1 MTESDDRVDAVVEDF
16 LDHLEGLSEAP
27 ALDDL
32 GADERARAEALMR
45 SLEAGRGIDPYASR
59 PSLEQLLAGT
69 PLETALDATSFP
81 SGEAGPARASWDQ
94 APRGIGAAGAG
105 EPQRTGGP
113 GTADDMLGRIREQLT
128 LYAPFHVDIWPDAAA
143 AAIGIDSDFVAL
155 VSAQRLRIQIVTDVD
170 GPLALASLDPAAVAG
185 PLFGAFPDTAGVIV
199 VHPDDELSSV
209 AIDPFDTEHCI
220 ETPAGTVA
228 PPATHRPVLP
238 LVDTV
243 RAYLDEIAPALDTT
257 AGLDAL
263 PVAEVDSAGIAR
275 DAAVR
280 AVERVIL
287 DGRRA
292 KIDAKQVTWSDLGE
306 PEIDAISDLVLDA
319 IAGLDSATLESRI
332 NALADAA

>member
-1 MTESDDRVDAVVEDF
+1 MTESDDRVDAVVEAF
-16 LDHLEGLSEAP
+16 MDHLEGLSEAP

-32 GADERARAEALMR
+32 GADERARAEALMS

-69 PLETALDATSFP
+69 PLEMALDASRFN
-81 SGEAGPARASWDQ
+81 
-94 APRGIGAAGAG
+94 
-105 EPQRTGGP
+105 
-113 GTADDMLGRIREQLT
+113 ADDTRERIREQLT
-128 LYAPFHVDIWPDAAA
+128 LYAPFHVDIWPDDAAS
-143 AAIGIDSDFVAL
+143 AIGIDSDFVAL
-155 VSAQRLRIQIVTDVD
+155 VSAQRLRIQVLTDVD
-170 GPLALASLDPAAVAG
+170 GPFALASLDPAAVAG

-199 VHPDDELSSV
+199 VYPDDGLSSV

-228 PPATHRPVLP
+228 PPATHRPVMP

-257 AGLDAL
+257 AALDAL
-263 PVAEVDSAGIAR
+263 PAAEVDTAGIAR
-275 DAAVR
+275 AAATR
-280 AVERVIL
+280 AVQRVIL

-306 PEIDAISDLVLDA
+306 PEIDAIGDLVLDA

>member
-1 MTESDDRVDAVVEDF
+1 MTESDDRVDAVVEAF
-16 LDHLEGLSEAP
+16 MEHLEGLSEAP

-32 GADERARAEALMR
+32 DADERARAEALIG

-59 PSLEQLLAGT
+59 PSLEHLLAGT
-69 PLETALDATSFP
+69 PLETALDASRFG
-81 SGEAGPARASWDQ
+81 GERQRAGGWGPE
-94 APRGIGAAGAG
+94 G
-105 EPQRTGGP
+105 EGEHL
-113 GTADDMLGRIREQLT
+113 LGRIREQLT
-128 LYAPFHVDIWPDAAA
+128 LFAPFHVDIWPDDAA

-155 VSAQRLRIQIVTDVD
+155 VSAQRLRIQVLADVD

-185 PLFGAFPDTAGVIV
+185 PIFGAFPDTAGVIV

-228 PPATHRPVLP
+228 PPATHRPVMS

-257 AGLDAL
+257 AALDAL
-263 PVAEVDSAGIAR
+263 PAAEVDSAGIAR
-275 DAAVR
+275 AAAIR

-292 KIDAKQVTWSDLGE
+292 KIDAKQVIWSDLGE

-332 NALADAA
+332 NALAEAA

>member
-1 MTESDDRVDAVVEDF
+1 MTESDDRVDAVVEAF
-16 LDHLEGLSEAP
+16 MDHLEGLSEAP

-32 GADERARAEALMR
+32 GADERARAEALMG

-69 PLETALDATSFP
+69 PLETALDASRFN
-81 SGEAGPARASWDQ
+81 
-94 APRGIGAAGAG
+94 
-105 EPQRTGGP
+105 
-113 GTADDMLGRIREQLT
+113 ADDTRGRIREQLT
-128 LYAPFHVDIWPDAAA
+128 LYAPFHVDIWPDDAAS
-143 AAIGIDSDFVAL
+143 AIGIDSDFVAL
-155 VSAQRLRIQIVTDVD
+155 VSAQRLRIQVLTDVD
-170 GPLALASLDPAAVAG
+170 GPFALASLDPAAVAG

-199 VHPDDELSSV
+199 VYPDDGLSSV

-228 PPATHRPVLP
+228 PPATHRPVMP

-257 AGLDAL
+257 AALDAL
-263 PVAEVDSAGIAR
+263 PAAEVDTAGIAR
-275 DAAVR
+275 AAATR
-280 AVERVIL
+280 AVQRVIL

-306 PEIDAISDLVLDA
+306 PEIDAIGDLVLDA

>member
-1 MTESDDRVDAVVEDF
+1 
-16 LDHLEGLSEAP
+16 
-27 ALDDL
+27 
-32 GADERARAEALMR
+32 
-45 SLEAGRGIDPYASR
+45 
-59 PSLEQLLAGT
+59 
-69 PLETALDATSFP
+69 
-81 SGEAGPARASWDQ
+81 
-94 APRGIGAAGAG
+94 
-105 EPQRTGGP
+105 
-113 GTADDMLGRIREQLT
+113 
-128 LYAPFHVDIWPDAAA
+128 
-143 AAIGIDSDFVAL
+143 
-155 VSAQRLRIQIVTDVD
+155 VD

-185 PLFGAFPDTAGVIV
+185 PIFGAFPDTAGVIV

-228 PPATHRPVLP
+228 PPATHRPVMS

-257 AGLDAL
+257 AALDAL
-263 PVAEVDSAGIAR
+263 PAAEVDSAGIAR
-275 DAAVR
+275 AAAIR

-292 KIDAKQVTWSDLGE
+292 KIDAKQVIWSDLGE

-332 NALADAA
+332 NALAEAA

>member
-1 MTESDDRVDAVVEDF
+1 MTESDDRVDAVVEAF
-16 LDHLEGLSEAP
+16 MDHLEGLSEAP

-32 GADERARAEALMR
+32 GADERARAEALMS

-69 PLETALDATSFP
+69 PLETALDASRFNT
-81 SGEAGPARASWDQ
+81 
-94 APRGIGAAGAG
+94 
-105 EPQRTGGP
+105 
-113 GTADDMLGRIREQLT
+113 DDTRERIREQLT
-128 LYAPFHVDIWPDAAA
+128 LYAPFHVDIWPDDAAS
-143 AAIGIDSDFVAL
+143 AIGIDSDFVAL
-155 VSAQRLRIQIVTDVD
+155 VSAQRLRIQVLTDVD
-170 GPLALASLDPAAVAG
+170 GPFALASLDPAAVAG

-199 VHPDDELSSV
+199 VYPDDGLSSV

-228 PPATHRPVLP
+228 PPATHRPVMP

-257 AGLDAL
+257 AALDAL
-263 PVAEVDSAGIAR
+263 PAAEVDTAGIAR
-275 DAAVR
+275 AAATR
-280 AVERVIL
+280 AVQRVIL

-306 PEIDAISDLVLDA
+306 PEIDAIGDLVLDA

>member
-1 MTESDDRVDAVVEDF
+1 MTESDDRVDAVVEAF
-16 LDHLEGLSEAP
+16 LQHLEGLSEAP

-32 GADERARAEALMR
+32 DADERARAEALIG

-69 PLETALDATSFP
+69 PLETALDASRF
-81 SGEAGPARASWDQ
+81 SAERQ
-94 APRGIGAAGAG
+94 RAAGRG
-105 EPQRTGGP
+105 SEGDGQH
-113 GTADDMLGRIREQLT
+113 MLGKVREHLT
-128 LYAPFHVDIWPDAAA
+128 LYAPFHVDIWPDDAA

-155 VSAQRLRIQIVTDVD
+155 VSAQRLRIQVLADVD
-170 GPLALASLDPAAVAG
+170 GPSALASLDPAAVAG

-199 VHPDDELSSV
+199 VYPDDELSSV
-209 AIDPFDTEHCI
+209 AIDPFDTEHVI

-228 PPATHRPVLP
+228 PPVTHRPVMP

-257 AGLDAL
+257 AGLDVL
-263 PVAEVDSAGIAR
+263 PAAEVDSARIAR
-275 DAAVR
+275 DAAIR

-292 KIDAKQVTWSDLGE
+292 KIDAKQVTWSDLGQ
-306 PEIDAISDLVLDA
+306 PQIDAISDLVLDA
-319 IAGLDSATLESRI
+319 IAGLDSGTLESRI